1 MSDEA
6 KWCGCVERD
15 WGMILGTSV
24 GYETHRRSNDEPRF
38 MHSRCVWIDDEGR
51 RLWAHIKCLT
61 CHGTG
66 RADTVESLGAEHD
79 AVTGDEPGYGAD
91 MIRSW
96 IDERLRW
103 SPTAMRAIWTENGRT
118 VPEYTERLIAFVDRE
133 RAKRTQAPTHMLVR
147 PGDEANARRILAEP
161 PAMPLRDRYI
171 ALIARERAK
180 RTTPEADTVDSLARE
195 MAASTGDSPDH
206 WRAYIVS
213 VCGGIAFSKESRHIW
228 NREPT
233 PGLGDRIAAF
243 TDRERAKRAA
253 ADRALAAAHM
263 ALTFPPVVFVTK
275 GEHDK
280 ALARIAELEQQV
292 AAPRCP
298 TDADWSTLDAALVAC
313 AKLDERTIPAV
324 TAARATIAAVR
335 DAVTEI
341 GVTAAVGAFGRLA
354 GSASPASTL
363 AATIPAEPVGMASD
377 CDEGGEW

>member
-6 KWCGCVERD
+6 KCLCVMGTNGPVGDGWYVIGAMR
-15 WGMILGTSV
+15 LGTPLYARVDCPTCRGTGKPALARANGVDEGAGDTVAALAVALAKASE
-24 GYETHRRSNDEPRF
+24 GTGFSRDPGAWRRSIQNR
-38 MHSRCVWIDDEGR
+38 I
-51 RLWAHIKCLT
+51 A
-61 CHGTG
+61 
-66 RADTVESLGAEHD
+66 
-79 AVTGDEPGYGAD
+79 GDNTDY
-91 MIRSW
+91 
-96 IDERLRW
+96 
-103 SPTAMRAIWTENGRT
+103 
-118 VPEYTERLIAFVDRE
+118 
-133 RAKRTQAPTHMLVR
+133 
-147 PGDEANARRILAEP
+147 P
-161 PAMPLRDRYI
+161 PDMPLRDRYI

-180 RTTPEADTVDSLARE
+180 RATPEADTVDSLARE

-206 WRAYIVS
+206 WRAYLVS

>member
-1 MSDEA
+1 
-6 KWCGCVERD
+6 
-15 WGMILGTSV
+15 
-24 GYETHRRSNDEPRF
+24 
-38 MHSRCVWIDDEGR
+38 
-51 RLWAHIKCLT
+51 
-61 CHGTG
+61 
-66 RADTVESLGAEHD
+66 
-79 AVTGDEPGYGAD
+79 
-91 MIRSW
+91 
-96 IDERLRW
+96 
-103 SPTAMRAIWTENGRT
+103 
-118 VPEYTERLIAFVDRE
+118 
-133 RAKRTQAPTHMLVR
+133 
-147 PGDEANARRILAEP
+147 
-161 PAMPLRDRYI
+161 
-171 ALIARERAK
+171 
-180 RTTPEADTVDSLARE
+180 
-195 MAASTGDSPDH
+195 
-206 WRAYIVS
+206 